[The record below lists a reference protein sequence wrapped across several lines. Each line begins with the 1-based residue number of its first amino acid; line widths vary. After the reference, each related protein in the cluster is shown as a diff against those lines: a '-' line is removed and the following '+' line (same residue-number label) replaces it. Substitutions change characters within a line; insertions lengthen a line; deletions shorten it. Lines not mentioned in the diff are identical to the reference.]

1 MRPLSDNEM
10 FIIGLFGLE
19 NEDIQS
25 IEYIR
30 DGNNAIVDVFLTPHP
45 LRCPD
50 CGYDQPKI
58 KNYVLKKI
66 THSILS
72 DRGCTLHYHARR
84 YVCPVCHRTYY
95 EKNPFVFQGRK
106 ISIKTVINILTD
118 LKKSTETFAS
128 VAERYH
134 ISPTSAASIFDEHV
148 QISRHTLPEMI
159 NFDEVFAF
167 RTKTSKFVC
176 VLLDYQKQTPIDV
189 LDSRH
194 KSNLQSYFGNISIE
208 ERKKVRYCC
217 SDMYTTYRDIVHIY
231 FPNST
236 HCVDHYHMIQEL
248 NRKVDDVRIRIMK
261 KYGTTS
267 DEYYLLKKFKW
278 MIYKNEESEEKK
290 RKLKARG
297 KLPLFD
303 PNVQKVFNRRLNQY
317 LNYYDIYSRL
327 LKIHPDLTA
336 AWILKDEVTDFYDNV
351 TYDTA
356 SEKLDE
362 LIQDFNESG
371 VSEMIRFSRTLRNW
385 KQEIINSFIIVDY
398 EYKVDKDTGRVAV
411 RTKKMN
417 NAIIENKNS
426 IIKTIKKNANGYTN
440 WNRFRNR
447 IMYVLDTEA
456 TFRAEPL
463 SLSKS
468 KSSQ

>member
-19 NEDIQS
+19 SEDIQS

-30 DGNNAIVDVFLTPHP
+30 DGNDAIVDIFLTPHP

-84 YVCPVCHRTYY
+84 FVCPVCHRTYY

-159 NFDEVFAF
+159 NFDEVYAF

-176 VLLDYQKQTPIDV
+176 VLLDYQNQTPIDV

-248 NRKVDDVRIRIMK
+248 NRKVDDVRIRIM
-261 KYGTTS
+261 
-267 DEYYLLKKFKW
+267 
-278 MIYKNEESEEKK
+278 
-290 RKLKARG
+290 
-297 KLPLFD
+297 
-303 PNVQKVFNRRLNQY
+303 V
-317 LNYYDIYSRL
+317 
-327 LKIHPDLTA
+327 
-336 AWILKDEVTDFYDNV
+336 
-351 TYDTA
+351 
-356 SEKLDE
+356 
-362 LIQDFNESG
+362 
-371 VSEMIRFSRTLRNW
+371 
-385 KQEIINSFIIVDY
+385 
-398 EYKVDKDTGRVAV
+398 
-411 RTKKMN
+411 
-417 NAIIENKNS
+417 NA
-426 IIKTIKKNANGYTN
+426 T
-440 WNRFRNR
+440 
-447 IMYVLDTEA
+447 
-456 TFRAEPL
+456 
-463 SLSKS
+463 
-468 KSSQ
+468 

>member
-1 MRPLSDNEM
+1 
-10 FIIGLFGLE
+10 
-19 NEDIQS
+19 
-25 IEYIR
+25 
-30 DGNNAIVDVFLTPHP
+30 
-45 LRCPD
+45 
-50 CGYDQPKI
+50 
-58 KNYVLKKI
+58 
-66 THSILS
+66 
-72 DRGCTLHYHARR
+72 
-84 YVCPVCHRTYY
+84 
-95 EKNPFVFQGRK
+95 
-106 ISIKTVINILTD
+106 
-118 LKKSTETFAS
+118 
-128 VAERYH
+128 
-134 ISPTSAASIFDEHV
+134 
-148 QISRHTLPEMI
+148 
-159 NFDEVFAF
+159 
-167 RTKTSKFVC
+167 
-176 VLLDYQKQTPIDV
+176 
-189 LDSRH
+189 
-194 KSNLQSYFGNISIE
+194 
-208 ERKKVRYCC
+208 
-217 SDMYTTYRDIVHIY
+217 MYTTYRDIVHIY

-261 KYGTTS
+261 KYGTAS

-362 LIQDFNESG
+362 LIQDFNESS

-411 RTKKMN
+411 QPKKMN

-447 IMYVLDTEA
+447 IMYVLDNEA

-463 SLSKS
+463 YLS

>member
-30 DGNNAIVDVFLTPHP
+30 DGNNAIVDVFLTPHSI
-45 LRCPD
+45 RCPD

-159 NFDEVFAF
+159 NFDEVYAF

-208 ERKKVRYCC
+208 ERKK
-217 SDMYTTYRDIVHIY
+217 SD
-231 FPNST
+231 
-236 HCVDHYHMIQEL
+236 
-248 NRKVDDVRIRIMK
+248 
-261 KYGTTS
+261 
-267 DEYYLLKKFKW
+267 
-278 MIYKNEESEEKK
+278 
-290 RKLKARG
+290 
-297 KLPLFD
+297 
-303 PNVQKVFNRRLNQY
+303 
-317 LNYYDIYSRL
+317 
-327 LKIHPDLTA
+327 TA
-336 AWILKDEVTDFYDNV
+336 ALICTLHTETSYISTFQ
-351 TYDTA
+351 TA
-356 SEKLDE
+356 PT
-362 LIQDFNESG
+362 
-371 VSEMIRFSRTLRNW
+371 V
-385 KQEIINSFIIVDY
+385 
-398 EYKVDKDTGRVAV
+398 
-411 RTKKMN
+411 
-417 NAIIENKNS
+417 
-426 IIKTIKKNANGYTN
+426 
-440 WNRFRNR
+440 
-447 IMYVLDTEA
+447 
-456 TFRAEPL
+456 
-463 SLSKS
+463 
-468 KSSQ
+468 

>member
-1 MRPLSDNEM
+1 M
-10 FIIGLFGLE
+10 
-19 NEDIQS
+19 
-25 IEYIR
+25 
-30 DGNNAIVDVFLTPHP
+30 
-45 LRCPD
+45 
-50 CGYDQPKI
+50 
-58 KNYVLKKI
+58 
-66 THSILS
+66 
-72 DRGCTLHYHARR
+72 
-84 YVCPVCHRTYY
+84 
-95 EKNPFVFQGRK
+95 
-106 ISIKTVINILTD
+106 
-118 LKKSTETFAS
+118 KKSTETFAS